1 MNFVLKSKTNKVKS
15 TEILVITTLLLT
27 PLYICNAQSQNINE
41 RSTMKEDESA
51 LLVYLLTSLCLLGN
65 LWDKTLCPDPATCTE
80 NCCLGKIS
88 DPSLSC
94 LKCCF
99 YS

>member
-1 MNFVLKSKTNKVKS
+1 MPRAK
-15 TEILVITTLLLT
+15 
-27 PLYICNAQSQNINE
+27 NINE

-51 LLVYLLTSLCLLGN
+51 LLVYLHTRLCLVGN

-94 LKCCF
+94 LKYCVF
-99 YS
+99 IAEKKSIKRYVTEKDIISAPRW